1 LTKNRT
7 EPFNHALVPTQKAGR
22 HSSML
27 FLGIELLY
35 IFQKKYILLS
45 VALTLSLVM
54 TFTTHQALASGD
66 PFGAPPKGAS
76 PNCGPEHRLKLDI
89 VISSKAKFIESL
101 RNIES
106 YVRDNGVR
114 QWVKF
119 DSFKKKG
126 SAEVDWKALVE
137 AVKVS
142 IVVNRTIYSVEYT
155 PNGCSPSH
163 KFTIKITNDGHMS
176 LYGCCGK

>member
-1 LTKNRT
+1 
-7 EPFNHALVPTQKAGR
+7 
-22 HSSML
+22 ML
-27 FLGIELLY
+27 NIFL
-35 IFQKKYILLS
+35 KKYILLN

-54 TFTTHQALASGD
+54 IFTTSQALASED
-66 PFGAPPKGAS
+66 PFGAPPKETS

-89 VISSKAKFIESL
+89 VVSSKAKFIECL

-126 SAEVDWKALVE
+126 SAEVDWKALEE
-137 AVKVS
+137 AIKVS
-142 IVVNRTIYSVEYT
+142 IFVNRTVYSVEYT
-155 PNGCSPSH
+155 PNGCSPSQ
-163 KFTIKITNDGHMS
+163 KFTIKITNDGYMS